1 MTCQIASINN
11 MLKLTSLTYI
21 NALIAR
27 HQPLLPLK
35 DSIISACEAISNSH
49 NNGRKVLVCGN
60 GGSAADAEHIV
71 GELMKEFLFRRDM
84 PESDIELFRDSGIE
98 DWEHFTNTLQPAIRA
113 IALTQHPALSS
124 AMVNDRDPYMVFAQQ
139 VYGYGKKGDILLA
152 ISTSG
157 TAKNVINAIKTAK
170 VLGLVNIGLTGGKPS
185 PMDSLC
191 DILIKAPETQTY
203 RIQELHQPIYHCI
216 CMVVEEELF
225 G

>member
-1 MTCQIASINN
+1 
-11 MLKLTSLTYI
+11 MLKQTSLTYI
-21 NALIAR
+21 NGLITR
-27 HQPLLPLK
+27 YQPLLPLK
-35 DSIISACEAISNSH
+35 ECIISSCEAICTAYND
-49 NNGRKVLVCGN
+49 GRKVLLCGN

-84 PESDIELFRDSGIE
+84 PESDVELFRNSGIE
-98 DWEHFTNTLQPAIRA
+98 EWEHFTTTLQPAIRA

-139 VYGYGKKGDILLA
+139 VYGYGKKGDVLLA

-157 TAKNVINAIKTAK
+157 TAKNVINAVKTAK
-170 VLGLVNIGLTGGKPS
+170 VMGLITIGLTGGKPS
-185 PMDSLC
+185 SMDGLC

-216 CMVVEEELF
+216 CMVAEEELF
-225 G
+225 GK